1 MTQVI
6 PFSTGM
12 LDTGLFVVLNTETG
26 MLYKN
31 HNYIHNYCY
40 QNLVTIE
47 YPNDTRL
54 SCSKNG
60 NNGKYALQLK
70 SDVEYTDFMQTTEFP
85 MGERIIFN
93 CILKQGENVLVTIHE
108 NVLIILN
115 SYYGWHKPY
124 KTIIKED
131 VVYWRAILETNKKVI
146 Y

>member
-47 YPNDTRL
+47 YP
-54 SCSKNG
+54 KIG
-60 NNGKYALQLK
+60 
-70 SDVEYTDFMQTTEFP
+70 
-85 MGERIIFN
+85 
-93 CILKQGENVLVTIHE
+93 
-108 NVLIILN
+108 
-115 SYYGWHKPY
+115 
-124 KTIIKED
+124 
-131 VVYWRAILETNKKVI
+131 RAHV
-146 Y
+146 

>member
-47 YPNDTRL
+47 YPIEQRYLPL
-54 SCSKNG
+54 SC
-60 NNGKYALQLK
+60 
-70 SDVEYTDFMQTTEFP
+70 
-85 MGERIIFN
+85 
-93 CILKQGENVLVTIHE
+93 
-108 NVLIILN
+108 
-115 SYYGWHKPY
+115 
-124 KTIIKED
+124 
-131 VVYWRAILETNKKVI
+131 
-146 Y
+146 